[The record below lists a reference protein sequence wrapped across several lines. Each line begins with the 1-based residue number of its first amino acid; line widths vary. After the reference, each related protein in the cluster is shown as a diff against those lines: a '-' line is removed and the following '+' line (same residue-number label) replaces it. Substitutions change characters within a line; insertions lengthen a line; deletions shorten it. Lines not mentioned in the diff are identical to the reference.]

1 MALPEDSWGLGLSM
15 APRFS
20 SKVTPQNSSVWRVG
34 DQPWARSAPP
44 FFGGRPRRFKVD
56 GMVYEHVREQVE
68 ASFVDLGER
77 ELKNIARPVRLS
89 CGHRPPRDSKFGCNK
104 ARIGGRNPRQALDCG
119 LALSKHE
126 WRPRAGLI
134 SPTHLRGHITALS
147 KLSQLFVIARNS
159 SSEIARR
166 LLGSD
171 LR

>member
-1 MALPEDSWGLGLSM
+1 
-15 APRFS
+15 
-20 SKVTPQNSSVWRVG
+20 
-34 DQPWARSAPP
+34 
-44 FFGGRPRRFKVD
+44 
-56 GMVYEHVREQVE
+56 MVYEHVREQVE

-159 SSEIARR
+159 SFSFKGKNVQVQEIGKT
-166 LLGSD
+166 LGVRYV
-171 LR
+171 L